1 MSGKGTVVPEPLLLL
16 CVLRSRAYLGAQHVV
31 GESAWGPALALWVD
45 STGVQFYR
53 ASFCLYTPCR

>member
-1 MSGKGTVVPEPLLLL
+1 MVPEPLVLL
-16 CVLRSRAYLGAQHVV
+16 CVLPSRAYLGAQHVV